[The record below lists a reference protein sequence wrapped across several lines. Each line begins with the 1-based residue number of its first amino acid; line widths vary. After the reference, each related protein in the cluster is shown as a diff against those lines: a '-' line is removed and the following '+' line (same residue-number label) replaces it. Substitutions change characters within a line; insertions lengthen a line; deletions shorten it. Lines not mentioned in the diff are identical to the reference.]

1 MIATNPVVRSV
12 AVVYLF
18 WYISLFLFSGFRGVA
33 PWHVVSHL
41 GFSIATI
48 VAGVVLGAGLVLIT
62 RGLTG
67 SMLEKAIKG
76 GSRFR
81 DAHVMLGGM
90 PPPPTA
96 PRARV
101 PAEFWKSHPWW
112 PKVQA
117 AYPAHAAAIRA
128 VVEVLHTQPSMPAS
142 PVPGG
147 HGGRTLLAHSLGVA
161 SEMITQAKGW
171 VYEGQKDKRGKI
183 RVPLQG
189 PPHSFG
195 SEDIGLLILTGLA
208 HDIGKLTCYEITGT
222 DEKGRP
228 VVAEMRHDHDSMGAR
243 LLRQLPEVMALPY
256 ADRTALILAV
266 GYYHHAYALPIATWA
281 TDRMRSL
288 TELLVVAD
296 TATGQKEGG
305 VMVPPRADQADADHL
320 DDSPEPEKPVE
331 ERWVELTDDAVE
343 EEQAAVSEF
352 SFPGEDDPEDDTS
365 SQSEISPKEL
375 EEFMR
380 LMRKPSSVNGQ
391 IKAKRIAIKSEG
403 RLYVIE
409 EALRRHMST
418 ASFIDAL
425 AQASG
430 ELDPTDNAPAP
441 LIERLLGQL
450 DARGMLIRRFDGTE
464 LPADRAIFKA
474 KLTASG
480 QPTSVIL
487 LEARSVPGLESVSD
501 QAAPALLG
509 PLYSQAG
516 RSAPAAASPP
526 QEHEDPSLPAD
537 EAAELAE
544 RLPEALC
551 DILRSEDWTAPFS
564 YKETADKTLV
574 LVDTDSAGGEVINS
588 ILSRYQALGVDV
600 SAVLVAKR
608 AGSTGQVYAWP
619 LVGDPI
625 PIPAEAPTSS

>member
-18 WYISLFLFSGFRGVA
+18 WYVSLFLFSGFRGVA
-33 PWHVVSHL
+33 PWHVISHL
-41 GFSIATI
+41 GFSLASI
-48 VAGVVLGAGLVLIT
+48 VAGIVLGVGLVLIT

-90 PPPPTA
+90 PLPPTA
-96 PRARV
+96 QRARV
-101 PAEFWKSHPWW
+101 ASAFWKSLPWW

-128 VVEVLHTQPSMPAS
+128 VVEVLHTQASMPAS

-147 HGGRTLLAHSLGVA
+147 HGGRTLLSHSLGVA
-161 SEMITQAKGW
+161 SEMITQAKAW
-171 VYEGQKDKRGKI
+171 VYEGQKDKRGKV

-189 PPHSFG
+189 DPHAFS
-195 SEDIGLLILTGLA
+195 SDDIGLLILTGIA

-222 DEKGRP
+222 DAEGRP
-228 VVAEMRHDHDSMGAR
+228 VVAEMRHDHDAMGAR

-256 ADRTALILAV
+256 ADRTALLLAV
-266 GYYHHAYALPIATWA
+266 GYYHHAYELPLASWI

-288 TELLVVAD
+288 TELLIVAD
-296 TATGQKEGG
+296 NATGQKEGG
-305 VMVPPRADQADADHL
+305 VIAAPASGQAEK
-320 DDSPEPEKPVE
+320 DDFDDGPEPEKPVE
-331 ERWVELTDDAVE
+331 ERWVELTDEAAE
-343 EEQAAVSEF
+343 EEQAAVSDF
-352 SFPGEDDPEDDTS
+352 SFPGDEEEAEAS

-380 LMRKPSSVNGQ
+380 LMRKPSAVNGQ
-391 IKAKRIAIKSEG
+391 VKAKRIAIKAEG

-418 ASFIDAL
+418 APFIDAL

-430 ELDPTDNAPAP
+430 ELDPTDAAPAP
-441 LIERLLGQL
+441 IMERLLGQL
-450 DARGMLIRRFDGTE
+450 DARGMLIRRFDGSE
-464 LPADRAIFKA
+464 LPAERAIFKA

-501 QAAPALLG
+501 HAAPSLLG
-509 PLYSQAG
+509 PMYPQA
-516 RSAPAAASPP
+516 RHQPAAEPLPQTPP
-526 QEHEDPSLPAD
+526 AEPALAA
-537 EAAELAE
+537 EESAELAE

-551 DILRSEDWTAPFS
+551 DILRSPDWIEPFA
-564 YKETADKTLV
+564 YKESGDRTLV
-574 LVDTDSAGGEVINS
+574 LIETDSPGGEVISS
-588 ILSRYQALGVDV
+588 ILDRYQALGVDV

-608 AGSTGQVYAWP
+608 AGGTGHVYAWP
-619 LVGDPI
+619 LVGEPI
-625 PIPAEAPTSS
+625 PLPGAAQSA